1 MTISQLQ
8 QVIAT
13 LEQAQ
18 SWINSPDEKITFI
31 TEELGEVAKW
41 IRKARNSQLTAEE
54 LQELNDEIA
63 DVLQHI
69 ISLANYYKLDIEE
82 GLIRKKGLKR

>member
-18 SWINSPDEKITFI
+18 GWINSPDEKITFI

-41 IRKARNSQLTAEE
+41 IRKARNSKLTAEE

>member
-1 MTISQLQ
+1 MTILQLQ
-8 QVIAT
+8 QAIAT
-13 LEQAQ
+13 LEQTQ
-18 SWINSPDEKITFI
+18 GWTNSPDEKMTFI

-41 IRKARNSQLTAEE
+41 IRKSRSKQLTSEE

-69 ISLANYYKLDIEE
+69 ISLANYYKLDIEA
-82 GLIRKKGLKR
+82 GLIRKKGLKK